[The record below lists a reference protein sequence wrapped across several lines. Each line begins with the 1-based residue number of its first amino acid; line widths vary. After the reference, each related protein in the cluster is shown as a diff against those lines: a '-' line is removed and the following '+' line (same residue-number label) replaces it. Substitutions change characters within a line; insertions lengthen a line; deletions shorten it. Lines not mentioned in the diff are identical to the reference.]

1 MHAADTDPAGRVRM
15 TVADQALTVGV
26 LREQVRDEQR
36 VGLTPDS
43 TARLR
48 SAGHLVHVEHGAGQ
62 SAWFSDEEYAEA
74 GATVAPCA
82 AVLDASDVVVCLH
95 PSAILHALSPK
106 HIVVGLLQPL
116 LDPQLMLRMADAGVT
131 ALSFDMLPRTVSRA
145 QSMDALTSQA
155 SVAGYKAALVAADAY
170 GGFFPMLTTAA
181 GTTKPATVLV
191 LGAGVAGLQAI
202 ATTRRLGAVVSAFDV
217 RDSAQSDIRSLGATV
232 LDVGVTVA
240 SEGGY
245 ARQLTAEE
253 QAALTDRVAE
263 SVGRFD
269 VVITTAQ
276 VPGRPPPLLV
286 PAVALG
292 RMRPGSVV
300 VDGAAGDFGGN
311 VEGSRPGETLVL
323 GAGVTVIGAGN
334 LAAQVPRA
342 ASTAY
347 ARNVA
352 ALVAYFTKG
361 GHFAIDLEDEVQAGL
376 VITHGGRVVHPA
388 VRALLE
394 GTA

>member
-1 MHAADTDPAGRVRM
+1 MTSASGPAI
-15 TVADQALTVGV
+15 TVGV
-26 LREQVRDEQR
+26 LREHDPDEMR
-36 VGLTPDS
+36 VSLTPDS
-43 TARLR
+43 VTRLR
-48 SAGHLVHVEHGAGQ
+48 AAGHEVVVESGAGAH
-62 SAWFSDEEYAEA
+62 AWFSDDEYLEA
-74 GATVAPCA
+74 GARVEPCA
-82 AVLDASDVVVCLH
+82 AVLDDSDVVTCLH
-95 PSAILHALSPK
+95 PPAILHALSPK
-106 HIVVGLLQPL
+106 HVLVGLLQPL
-116 LDPQLMLRMADAGVT
+116 LDPQTMLRVADAGVT

-155 SVAGYKAALVAADAY
+155 SVAGYKAAVVAADAY

-202 ATTRRLGAVVSAFDV
+202 ATVRRLGAVATAFDV
-217 RDSAQSDIRSLGATV
+217 RDSAQADIRSLGATV

-245 ARQLTAEE
+245 ARQLTPDE
-253 QAALTDRVAE
+253 QAELTTAVAAC
-263 SVGRFD
+263 VARFD

-286 PAVALG
+286 PADALS
-292 RMRPGSVV
+292 RMRAGSVV
-300 VDGAAGDFGGN
+300 VDGAAGPFGGN
-311 VEGSRPGETLVL
+311 VEGSTPGATVVTP
-323 GAGVTVIGAGN
+323 GGVTVIGAGN

-352 ALVAYFTKG
+352 ALVTYFARDGVFT
-361 GHFAIDLEDEVQAGL
+361 IDLDDEVQAGL

-394 GTA
+394 GNP